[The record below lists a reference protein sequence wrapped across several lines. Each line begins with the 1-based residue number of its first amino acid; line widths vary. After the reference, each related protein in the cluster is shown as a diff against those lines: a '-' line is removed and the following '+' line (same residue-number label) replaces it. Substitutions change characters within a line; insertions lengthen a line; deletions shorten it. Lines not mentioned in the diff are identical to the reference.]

1 MSISASPQTAHPP
14 AERVRDPHADNAR
27 FVLIALVVI
36 GHGMGPL
43 REHSP
48 LLKAAYHF
56 VYLFHIPAFVYLSG
70 SLSRTEFGVKQ
81 GLRWLSTL
89 IIPLLVFQAIYQ
101 GWNAWLLQQA
111 FTYHVTVP
119 YWLLW
124 YLASLACWR
133 LLLPPMLALR
143 RPLLIAGAIAVLAGY
158 AGDIGYPFS
167 LSRTL
172 VFLPFFV
179 AGHRYGLDMPG
190 SRRMAIAGLL
200 LLAALA
206 WLIRNL
212 DPVWLYGSAGY
223 PDLWGGPL
231 RAGLL
236 LASSLGVWAVL
247 RLAPGKAG
255 PLTAMGRHSLVVYL
269 AHGLLINAATA
280 LGLWA
285 SLGQLSPPLRLVV
298 AVLGGTALACMLTRA
313 APLLRPLMDFSWLLH
328 PPASGHHLRHQRR
341 HGHAEGGWMRSPSMA
356 GVRPSDRRLRHDID

>member
-1 MSISASPQTAHPP
+1 MSFSAQPQTANPP
-14 AERVRDPHADNAR
+14 AERVRNPHADNAR

-36 GHGMGPL
+36 GHGMGQL

-56 VYLFHIPAFVYLSG
+56 IYLFHIPAFVYLSG
-70 SLSRTEFGVKQ
+70 SLSRTDFGVRQ

-89 IIPLLVFQAIYQ
+89 ILPLLVFQAIYQ
-101 GWNAWLLQQA
+101 GWNAWLLQQP
-111 FTYHVTVP
+111 FSYHVTVP

-133 LLLPPMLALR
+133 LLLPPMLALG
-143 RPLLIAGAIAVLAGY
+143 RPLLVACAIAILAGY

-172 VFLPFFV
+172 VFLPFFI
-179 AGHRYGLDMPG
+179 AGHRFGLAMPG
-190 SRRMAIAGLL
+190 SRRMAVAAML

-206 WLIRNL
+206 WLIRNI
-212 DPVWLYGSAGY
+212 DPVWLYGSAAY

-236 LASSLGVWAVL
+236 LASSLGVWALL
-247 RLAPGKAG
+247 RLAPRKAG
-255 PLTAMGRHSLVVYL
+255 PFTAMGRHSLVVYL

-280 LGLWA
+280 FGLWS
-285 SLGQLSPPLRLVV
+285 SLGQLPPSLRLAL
-298 AVLGGTALACMLTRA
+298 AVLGGTALTCLLTRA
-313 APLLRPLMDFSWLLH
+313 DPLLRPLMDFRWLLRPA
-328 PPASGHHLRHQRR
+328 PPTAVRH
-341 HGHAEGGWMRSPSMA
+341 APT
-356 GVRPSDRRLRHDID
+356 DRMHSKPG

>member
-1 MSISASPQTAHPP
+1 MSFPAQPQTANPP
-14 AERVRDPHADNAR
+14 AERVRNPHADNAR

-36 GHGMGPL
+36 GHGMGQL

-70 SLSRTEFGVKQ
+70 SLSRADFGVRQ

-89 IIPLLVFQAIYQ
+89 VLPLLVFQAIYQ
-101 GWNAWLLQQA
+101 GWNAWLLQQP
-111 FTYHVTVP
+111 FSYHVTVP

-133 LLLPPMLALR
+133 LLLPPMLALG
-143 RPLLIAGAIAVLAGY
+143 RPLLVACAIAILAGY

-172 VFLPFFV
+172 VFLPFFI
-179 AGHRYGLDMPG
+179 AGHRFGLAMPG
-190 SRRMAIAGLL
+190 SRRMAVAAML

-206 WLIRNL
+206 WLIRNI
-212 DPVWLYGSAGY
+212 DPVWLYGSVAY

-236 LASSLGVWAVL
+236 LASSLGVWALL
-247 RLAPGKAG
+247 RLAPRKAG
-255 PLTAMGRHSLVVYL
+255 LFTAMGRHSLVVYL

-280 LGLWA
+280 FGLWS
-285 SLGQLSPPLRLVV
+285 SLGQLPPSLRLAL
-298 AVLGGTALACMLTRA
+298 AVLGGTALTCLLTRA
-313 APLLRPLMDFSWLLH
+313 DPLLRPLMDFRWLLR
-328 PPASGHHLRHQRR
+328 PA
-341 HGHAEGGWMRSPSMA
+341 PSTD
-356 GVRPSDRRLRHDID
+356 DRRASTDRLQPTPGSTSRPAGLLQHHAD